1 MGAIDGNPTPEASIK
16 PNDSITVSRT
26 EANGN
31 VHRDKHWDNSVFI
44 VLDTLFLLWDAGK
57 EYR

>member
-1 MGAIDGNPTPEASIK
+1 MPEASIK

-31 VHRDKHWDNSVFI
+31 VRCDKHWDNIMFI
-44 VLDTLFLLWDAGK
+44 VTDTTFVLRDTEK